1 MYTGLQHFH
10 SFWAYVVILTLLV
23 ALINAIIGFTS
34 NKNFTAKDRRLGL
47 FALIASHIQLLL
59 GLILYFVSPLAA
71 GGSHGF
77 GGAMRNATLRL
88 YMLEHPLIMIISIV
102 LITIGYSRSKR
113 ITVDKGKFRIV
124 MITYALAFVLI
135 LSRIPWNEWFN

>member
-10 SFWAYVVILTLLV
+10 SFWAYVVIITVLV
-23 ALINAIIGFTS
+23 ALINAIIGFTG
-34 NKNFTAKDRRLGL
+34 NKIFTAKDRRLGL

-71 GGSHGF
+71 GGEHGF
-77 GGAMRNATLRL
+77 GGAMKNSTLRL
-88 YMLEHPLIMIISIV
+88 YMLEHPLVMIISIV

-113 ITVDKGKFRIV
+113 IADDKGKFKIV
-124 MITYALAFVLI
+124 SIMYTLAFVLI